1 MGQLEQFAK
10 QTFAEETESVT
21 DGGAVWLGSPEV
33 NLSEVRL
40 DGVIAVREP
49 AKLGALA
56 APWSEAQRHEE
67 IVVEL
72 KMAGDHLDVVALQ
85 RALLRRQA
93 RQVLRTE
100 GIEPAWEGEEALWM
114 VAPHL
119 PSFLARLRT
128 VERVAPGCYRVLP
141 ASFSFLWIASNELPL
156 TAELVP
162 FLVTRSGR
170 ALDEL
175 ARWALIS
182 QPPAWLARMV
192 EFLPMSLE
200 GQRALIQFLSKDDPA
215 LREKQIFV
223 ARTWLENYPEI
234 TGKLIEEGRLIEAR
248 SNLRAALATRGLE
261 LSVEDEARIDG
272 CSDLATL
279 ERWHQ
284 QAIRATSTVDA
295 LK

>member
-21 DGGAVWLGSPEV
+21 HGGAVWLGSPEV

-40 DGVIAVREP
+40 DGVIAVRDS

-56 APWSEAQRHEE
+56 APWSEARDHEE

-72 KMAGDHLDVVALQ
+72 KMPGDHLDAVALQ

-100 GIEPAWEGEEALWM
+100 AAEPAWEGEEPLWI

-119 PSFLARLRT
+119 PAFLARLRSA
-128 VERVAPGCYRVLP
+128 ERMAPGCYRVMP

-156 TAELVP
+156 AAELVP

-170 ALDEL
+170 ALDEFV
-175 ARWALIS
+175 RWALTS

-223 ARTWLENYPEI
+223 AKTWLENYPEI

-248 SNLRAALATRGLE
+248 SNLRAALAARGLA
-261 LSVEDEARIDG
+261 LGVEDEAKIGG
-272 CSDLATL
+272 CSDLATV
-279 ERWHQ
+279 ERWLQ
-284 QAIRATSTVDA
+284 QAIHASSTAEA
-295 LK
+295 LR